1 MINKDQTI
9 AKAGLT
15 LTLFLIGAGLS
26 RTVLAAVGFR
36 PLLQG
41 IILWIA
47 IFISRVI
54 CSDTFGLIIRSGACA
69 RLTYS

>member
-1 MINKDQTI
+1 MVANTYIPAISTISPYIIKI

-26 RTVLAAVGFR
+26 RTVLLAVGVR

-41 IILWIA
+41 VLLWVA
-47 IFISRVI
+47 ISTAALYAVI
-54 CSDTFGLIIRSGACA
+54 HLA
-69 RLTYS
+69 